1 MRKRSPVLML
11 GIAMLT
17 AGAIAQEIVIEPT
30 NGRTQA
36 THRVSRPAAVESA
49 PGEQG
54 KAAARAGV
62 PVSATKK
69 PAKKVTAEQAA
80 RLKAAPA
87 KEKPSALPAA
97 ETDTEAAETKP
108 APKIPARPE
117 WAMADTRDSRSLQME
132 IASALARDPKLAGS
146 AIQVDV
152 DDKSVT
158 LEGRASGGEEH
169 LQAQRLAHSYA
180 WNRKLV
186 DHIEVAHSVSAQK

>member
-1 MRKRSPVLML
+1 MRKGPPMLML
-11 GIAMLT
+11 AAAVLT

-30 NGRTQA
+30 NGHIQA
-36 THRVSRPAAVESA
+36 SNHVSRPAAVESA
-49 PGEQG
+49 PGEQT
-54 KAAARAGV
+54 KAAPRAGAH
-62 PVSATKK
+62 VSATKK
-69 PAKKVTAEQAA
+69 PAKKASAEQAA

-87 KEKPSALPAA
+87 NSRPAA
-97 ETDTEAAETKP
+97 SVATEASSEVAETKP

-117 WAMADTRDSRSLQME
+117 WVMADTRDARSLQME

-158 LEGRASGGEEH
+158 LEGRAAGGEEH

-186 DHIEVAHSVSAQK
+186 DHIEVAHSVSTQK